1 MRSVLT
7 LAIFSILSLSFQDPK
22 NGFEDKM
29 SSFKWLIGTWVT
41 NTKEGKVMETWLPMN
56 DSIYSGQSTLYKKTT
71 ETVALETIQFVRRNK
86 DYYFVTTVIGQN
98 NNGPVEFK
106 VTSRGKNSFT
116 AENKQ
121 HDFPKKITYILVNP
135 DSFHSILEGG
145 GKKTEYH
152 FTRVKKATVPKQK

>member
-22 NGFEDKM
+22 NGYEDKM

-41 NTKEGKVMETWLPMN
+41 NSKEGKIMETWLPMN

-71 ETVALETIQFVRRNK
+71 ETVALETIQFVRRSK
-86 DYYFVTTVIGQN
+86 DYYFIPTVIGPN
-98 NNGPVEFK
+98 NNNRVEFK
-106 VTSRGKNSFT
+106 VTSKGKDSFI

-121 HDFPKKITYILVNP
+121 NENPKKISYILYKK
-135 DSFHSILEGG
+135 DSLHCIMEGG
-145 GKKTEYH
+145 GKRKDFYFGRVVKAATPKT
-152 FTRVKKATVPKQK
+152 K